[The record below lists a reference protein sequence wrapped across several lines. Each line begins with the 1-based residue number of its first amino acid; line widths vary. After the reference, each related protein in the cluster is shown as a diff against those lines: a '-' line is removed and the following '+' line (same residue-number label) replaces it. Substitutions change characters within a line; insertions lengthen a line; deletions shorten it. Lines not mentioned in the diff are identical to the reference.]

1 MKLRHFHTLFRCLLC
16 NKNSQEF
23 PDSRE
28 ILRNFVGENSW
39 EFLQNFSKLS
49 LKTVIPQKSIILGT
63 TSGEFFENIRGIS
76 YRILEKFLKILQ
88 KKSPRL
94 ENLGKLLTFV
104 TWELIKSVHLTYR
117 SCAYDLQKVY
127 IQPTIDGTIWPTKS
141 VHPTYKKCTYDLRKV
156 YIRPTKSV
164 YLTYKKCTSNLK
176 KSVHPTYKKCTFDL
190 WKL

>member
-1 MKLRHFHTLFRCLLC
+1 MKLNISTHYLGDFTL
-16 NKNSQEF
+16 KKI
-23 PDSRE
+23 E
-28 ILRNFVGENSW
+28 IS
-39 EFLQNFSKLS
+39 SKLS

-63 TSGEFFENIRGIS
+63 NSGEFFENFRGIS

-127 IQPTIDGTIWPTKS
+127 IQPTIDGTI
-141 VHPTYKKCTYDLRKV
+141 
-156 YIRPTKSV
+156 
-164 YLTYKKCTSNLK
+164 
-176 KSVHPTYKKCTFDL
+176 
-190 WKL
+190 

>member
-1 MKLRHFHTLFRCLLC
+1 MG
-16 NKNSQEF
+16 KNSWKF
-23 PDSRE
+23 
-28 ILRNFVGENSW
+28 LR
-39 EFLQNFSKLS
+39 NFSKLS

-63 TSGEFFENIRGIS
+63 NSGEFFENFRRIS
-76 YRILEKFLKILQ
+76 YRKGFSRNSSEILP

-127 IQPTIDGTIWPTKS
+127 IQPTIDGTIWTTKS
-141 VHPTYKKCTYDLRKV
+141 VYPTYKKCISNLKKV

-164 YLTYKKCTSNLK
+164 HSTYENCKSDLQKVYIRPKK
-176 KSVHPTYKKCTFDL
+176 
-190 WKL
+190 